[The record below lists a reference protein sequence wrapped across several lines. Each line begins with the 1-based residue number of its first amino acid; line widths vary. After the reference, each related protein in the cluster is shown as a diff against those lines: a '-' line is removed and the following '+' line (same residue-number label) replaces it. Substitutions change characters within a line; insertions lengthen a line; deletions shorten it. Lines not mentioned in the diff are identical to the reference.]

1 MKERRDEGEK
11 VNGEEER
18 REKRKEEERE
28 REGGERK
35 KDIARSYERI
45 TARRR
50 GVEHVYALVHRTPDS
65 P

>member
-1 MKERRDEGEK
+1 M
-11 VNGEEER
+11 N
-18 REKRKEEERE
+18 KEEESGVGKSRRE
-28 REGGERK
+28 RKR
-35 KDIARSYERI
+35 DIARSYERI